1 MRTVTVKALVALCLL
16 GMFFLAL
23 HGQNPAGARGVA
35 PAPPT
40 LGLEEGTLDFETPDF
55 TLKLVRASQTVAAL
69 SPKGA
74 NGFDFTP
81 ADRLDA
87 RASDRFNSLGDI
99 TFRVSVGNSGTWQDY
114 STSAARRP
122 VQALTATAPVLAAA
136 NLASTL
142 PAECPLDVTRRWL
155 IERGRL
161 VLRFDVTNKTGDSVR
176 IGALGLPMIF
186 NNMLRGRQLSQMQEV
201 NSFTDPA
208 INQDGGYVQVTRL
221 NGLGPVLLVVPDGK
235 TPLEAWRL
243 LNEPNGPN
251 NVFQRGNPY
260 EGVFEWM
267 VHSAAYAENEWKGRQ
282 PWNAP
287 TLSVLPPGQ
296 TQQYGVVFL
305 VAPEI
310 RDVEQTLAANNR
322 PVAVGIPGYI
332 LPTDLD
338 ARLFLNYP
346 RKVVSIE
353 ISPARAIAVTAD
365 APTRSGWKSYTLRGR
380 TWGRAQLL
388 AKYED
393 GTQQS
398 ISYTVIK
405 PASEAVADLGR
416 FLFTRHWYVDPTDP
430 FGRSPSVMTYDRGNN
445 RIVLQDARAWI
456 AGLGDE
462 GGSGPWLTAAMK
474 IYGQPNKEEIA
485 KFEQFIDGVLWGNLQ
500 YSEGPRQY
508 GVKKSVFYH
517 DPAALP
523 NYAYD
528 PAINWGSWTSWNK
541 ASAEAVNRAY
551 DYPHVTAAYWSMYRL
566 ARNTQGLVTHHTWD
580 WYLNQAF
587 QTANYLGTHNNI
599 GNSRDGLMDGTIF
612 LMLLDDLKREGWQSQ
627 ATAVEGQ
634 LKARADEW
642 NRRALPFGSEMAWD
656 STGQEQIYG
665 VTKYFGYDDKAKI
678 TLNSILGYMPSI
690 PNWGY
695 NGNARRFWDFFY
707 GAAPGGATERQIHHY
722 GSGLNAIPVLSAFR
736 EDPSDLHLLRVGY
749 GGAMGGLSNI
759 DQEGFAS
766 AAFHSL
772 PQNMRWDTYSGDYG
786 PNFFGIAA
794 NAGTYLIRHEE
805 FGWQAFGGN
814 VTVDGDWI
822 RLKPLDAFRRRVF
835 IAPTG
840 LWLELDS
847 GTFDTVEL
855 HARTHAVRVGL
866 SPATSFASTA
876 RLRMDQPAKMTGVGT
891 YRIKETFSS
900 ERGAFT
906 VPLMRALRWIE
917 ITDEVR

>member
-1 MRTVTVKALVALCLL
+1 
-16 GMFFLAL
+16 
-23 HGQNPAGARGVA
+23 
-35 PAPPT
+35 
-40 LGLEEGTLDFETPDF
+40 
-55 TLKLVRASQTVAAL
+55 LKLVRASQTIAAL
-69 SPKGA
+69 EPKGA

-81 ADRLDA
+81 ADRLES

-99 TFRVSVGNSGTWQDY
+99 TFRVRVGDSVEWKDY
-114 STSAARRP
+114 STSAPRRP
-122 VQALTATAPVLAAA
+122 VSTLPATLPVLAAA
-136 NLASTL
+136 NLAATL
-142 PAECPLDVTRRWL
+142 PADCPLEVTRSWL

-161 VLRFDVTNKTGDSVR
+161 VLRFEVKNKTATPVR

-221 NGLGPVLLVVPDGK
+221 NGQGPALLVVPDGK
-235 TPLEAWRL
+235 TPLAAWRL

-282 PWNAP
+282 QWNAP
-287 TLSVLPPGQ
+287 TLSVLQPGQ
-296 TQQYGVVFL
+296 TERYGVAFL

-310 RDVEQTLAANNR
+310 RDVEKTLIANSR
-322 PVAVGIPGYI
+322 PVAVGVPGYI
-332 LPTDLD
+332 LPTDVD

-346 RKVVSIE
+346 RKVTSITTD
-353 ISPARAIAVTAD
+353 PPRAIAITENAATKGD
-365 APTRSGWKSYTLRGR
+365 WKSYTLRGR

-388 AKYED
+388 VTYED
-393 GTQQS
+393 GTKQA

-416 FLFTRHWYVDPTDP
+416 FLFTRQWYVNPDDP

-474 IYGQPNKEEIA
+474 IFGQPNKEEVE

-508 GVKKSVFYH
+508 GVKKSVFYY

-523 NYAYD
+523 NFPYD
-528 PAINWGSWTSWNK
+528 PTINWGSWTSWNK
-541 ASAEAVNRAY
+541 AAAEAVNRAY

-566 ARNTQGLVTHHTWD
+566 ARNTQGLVTRHTSN

-599 GNSRDGLMDGTIF
+599 GNGRDGLMDGTIF
-612 LMLLDDLKREGWQSQ
+612 LMLLDDLKREGWQAQ
-627 ATAVEGQ
+627 AAALEGQ

-642 NRRALPFGSEMAWD
+642 NRRPLPFGSEMAWD

-665 VTKYFGYDDKAKI
+665 VTKYFGYHDKAKI
-678 TLNSILGYMPSI
+678 TLNSILGYMPSV
-690 PNWGY
+690 PHWGY

-707 GAAPGGATERQIHHY
+707 GAAPGGTTERQIHHY

-736 EDPSDLHLLRVGY
+736 DDPSDFYLLRVGY

-766 AAFHSL
+766 AAFHSY

-786 PNFFGIAA
+786 PNFFGVAV

-805 FGWQAFGGN
+805 FGWLAFGGN
-814 VTVDGDWI
+814 VRVDGEWI
-822 RLKPLDAFRRRVF
+822 KLKPLDAFRRRVF
-835 IAPTG
+835 VAPLG
-840 LWLELDS
+840 LWLELDA
-847 GTFDTVEL
+847 GTFDSVEV
-855 HARTHAVRVGL
+855 HSRTNAVRVGL
-866 SPATSFASTA
+866 SPAASYESNA
-876 RLRMDQPAKMTGVGT
+876 RLRVEQPAKIAGVGT
-891 YRIKETFSS
+891 YRTRETFAN
-900 ERGAFT
+900 EQGALT
-906 VPLMRALRWIE
+906 IPLRRTLRWVE
-917 ITDEVR
+917 LTDEAR